1 MFSRP
6 PRAPRG
12 KRKEQ
17 STRLLFALRSLPI
30 GNAETRPLGRVH
42 ATSRLSA
49 GAPSLTIGFPHSQHG
64 RAKFTSLLALC
75 SLLLALSALPF
86 AARTGVTQKISE
98 RVFKGPM
105 ALVAKRTFATRS
117 ARAVSPL
124 APFATN
130 YTWNGSSST
139 LWTDQNNWTP
149 TRTTPAVGDV

>member
-49 GAPSLTIGFPHSQHG
+49 GAPSLTVGFPHSQHG

-75 SLLLALSALPF
+75 SLLLALCALPF
-86 AARTGVTQKISE
+86 I
-98 RVFKGPM
+98 
-105 ALVAKRTFATRS
+105 
-117 ARAVSPL
+117 ARAEA
-124 APFATN
+124 APDSSLITHNSSLRN
-130 YTWNGSSST
+130 YSSRFSW
-139 LWTDQNNWTP
+139 LGN
-149 TRTTPAVGDV
+149 